1 MKKRPI
7 LNAYETKLFKEWI
20 ADGNA
25 VETEKGVWLEQ
36 TTQYR
41 VKFTYEELQN
51 YFKKEYLTYKN
62 GGSAKDLLSSRASK
76 VAKKEKSLNL
86 KAYNVPSVS
95 YAINPLNEGLDE
107 IFQDIVGKDEFREA
121 MSGVDFVGNTATG
134 TDAHKLL
141 HLVGK
146 REGKFKDGNYYLFS
160 TMENE
165 WSKDKI
171 LSKEMSVAEYYKQ
184 RSLIEQRFPN
194 WIAVVYNNFSH
205 KQEFN
210 LPTLYDV
217 VNSLV
222 VSKLLNKK
230 TNAIIIELNTK
241 DGAYQIGFN
250 AKIFRSVIK
259 SLMMAGITDAT
270 GYFRLPYHGVTI
282 LDSSL
287 RFPNENKRDEFYEF
301 FTENSFGLVMPI
313 MLPDEETLEE
323 TRKTGLE
330 MAEIDN
336 LVYEFPVIRVISPN
350 EYEIEIYG
358 QDTLTYSRG
367 KGIKIGTK
375 STTKSTPKETPKATP
390 KATPKTTDK
399 KTALGNKLRKGMVV
413 RIEYKESNGSTL
425 SYDLF
430 YDNGDFIEYVLIIN
444 KKGEE
449 LVEAEE
455 IITEKELNEK
465 YTELSEFII
474 DEFYETKEDGGELMA
489 SGGQMELFVGG
500 GRAVRPSM
508 FEIYQVKDKM
518 GRVAYFT
525 DKDLQKFLNDW
536 NEDYDTDYEDW
547 IEFNEYEREFIIK
560 PIFSKNE
567 MGGYVN
573 FEEKD
578 VPKYLYHA
586 TYKPLFK
593 KIKQQGLDTR
603 NVSKKWEDSVSG
615 YVYLAKDPFV
625 AESYAETSENV
636 PESYLDNI
644 IILKI
649 DTSKLDKSK
658 LFIDANV
665 QDNEGDT
672 LEYRGIIPI
681 EAIEIYE
688 NNSMEMGGSVNFEE
702 TQINDIANW
711 ENEEIANYLDLS
723 TKEVANN
730 REKYVRLAQN
740 ELMLSGVDSY
750 DNGGG
755 VGEFPPK
762 GELTNKDNFLLKYE
776 KKGGEYEFFVYKPI
790 TKEVSGYNQI
800 KHVCLNK
807 DCPQKMTYEQFI
819 NYLYAEL
826 YLDDTQYADGGSVN
840 SYDNGGGVDIVK
852 KDRYGNDVK
861 IGDAI
866 HIRVLTGRYGQT
878 KDYEGIVTNFDQFG
892 NVELDGQRSVRY
904 TANYKFDDYEHGH
917 HIWVE
922 KINAKDI
929 KENLRVPKKFV
940 PTFSSRDKVYGEDVK
955 FTGTREEFKEFIKN
969 KYPNSVWG
977 QWNPLSNQGW
987 KYNNGKYISPNG
999 EEYDGFSFYES
1010 VEQGQ
1015 GNLYMLMISKK
1026 YADGGGVNT
1035 YAMGGS
1041 MDVIIASSPT
1051 LEGIKKLISE
1061 YLYGST
1067 ITLVQIDDDG
1077 EFFEVHNKKGI
1088 TPFYVKLKNNKYQ
1101 FVPSQDN
1108 FKNGG
1113 SLKKKSNDLGE
1124 YYEKYSNGGFVGGD
1138 IIKFKYDGK
1147 DFTRKVES
1155 VDEMG
1160 NAVVNLMK
1168 SEKATINPADIFD
1181 IKKEFTEKDVIIKKI
1196 GLSEENAD
1204 FLISLSPTFAV
1215 WLADSIIQANMNIIK
1230 GTTKEQAIEILNNT
1244 PNLLQSLRQRIRGI
1258 LDWLQHPSTPKQ
1270 NLRELTFAEAEKKS
1284 EEWHE
1289 ELSTSGGDIDYTEPK
1304 ENIILKKYAPNEFGI
1319 TYYWVFIPKSKCNIE
1334 GKRMGHCGTTGASS
1348 LISLRSVRAYTES
1361 STITD
1366 SHVTVAY
1373 DLQDGKFYQ
1382 GKAKKNAKPSQK
1394 YFPYIFDLIESL
1406 ANGEIQKQYELNIE
1420 EKLNEIKEYTK
1431 KIKEIDEKVSKH
1443 IRNGLGFTQN
1453 EDVYFGSEK
1462 NLLGYEIDEKKYD
1475 DKALGKYHKKNILEN
1490 ITRYLDNNAYI
1501 QDFGYKYAKL
1511 QELQNNVRNN
1521 REFEGYELAKEE
1533 LVEDYFNWY
1542 LENISYPY
1550 KEWKE
1555 LRNDRHN
1562 ARFVMDDY
1570 NFDFNGFGCEYKCEN
1585 DYGWGDMTNKQIKEL
1600 YESKPELFNDFAGQ
1614 YMLYKIGLIDEEPNT
1629 IVTIEKSVEYV
1640 ADLLSVDR
1648 DLSDDFVEKVLTG
1661 DTYEWFD
1668 GSDSWS
1674 YFYDNAGDYVDDL
1687 KKADYDAVLDKI
1699 VEITGLDKEI
1709 VEENGAKHYLD
1720 GDDEEFDAET
1730 FEEIKRAIANTLEG
1744 AERSSYENY
1753 YYDATKEAL
1762 GELGVIKKLDDTGV
1776 EIEVDLKDLI
1786 GISAIIGYIKN
1797 LNSENLEDVFFEAES
1812 NGDFSLPDLSINDR
1826 YGGDTDN
1833 WQDGFDINNY
1843 AVGGSVKYKA
1853 PSYKKKI
1860 FGVYI
1865 FETKNKSFQLEVYLF
1880 EREND
1885 TEDALEIQND
1895 LRKELGS
1902 IIIKNVAWKNLLSGK
1917 KVMARSSKNNYV
1929 GTLRQVNTFA
1939 VGGAVYPDLSM
1950 QKPQVVND
1958 SIQLAEFELKQAKEL
1973 TTINNIKNKQILS
1986 SDDAVDIFRQIW
1998 EKDTISAYEQAYVLF
2013 VNTNNKPKG
2022 FYHHSSGAID
2032 GTIMDIQMISGMAVK
2047 SLSKGVII
2055 AHNHPSGNIQPSEAD
2070 KKITEQMKQAL
2081 QLFNIKL
2088 LDSLILT
2095 ENNYL
2100 SFVNMGIL

>member
-62 GGSAKDLLSSRASK
+62 GGSAKDLLSSRAGK

-86 KAYNVPSVS
+86 KAYNVPSVP

-107 IFQDIVGKDEFREA
+107 IFQDIIGKDEVRERIN
-121 MSGVDFVGNTATG
+121 GVNFVENTATG
-134 TDAHKLL
+134 TDAQKLL

-165 WSKDKI
+165 WSKNKF

-184 RSLIEQRFPN
+184 RSLIEERFPN
-194 WIAVVYNNFSH
+194 WIPIVYDSFDY

-222 VSKLLNKK
+222 VSKLLNKEN
-230 TNAIIIELNTK
+230 NAIIIELNTK

-250 AKIFRSVIK
+250 AKIFLSVIK

-270 GYFRLPYHGVTI
+270 GYFRLPYNGVTI

-287 RFPNENKRDEFYEF
+287 KFPNKNKRDEF

-323 TRKTGLE
+323 TRKEGLR
-330 MAEIDN
+330 MAEWDN
-336 LVYEFPVIRVISPN
+336 LVYEFPVIRVINPN

-375 STTKSTPKETPKATP
+375 STTKSTPKETPKS
-390 KATPKTTDK
+390 TPKTTDK

-547 IEFNEYEREFIIK
+547 VEFNEYEREFIIK

-567 MGGYVN
+567 MGGDVSYSNEPIAVFRFQDLEDKTESLMSDVDTIEFLNDWNRDMQTNYSDWRDFNKGEEYYRITPVFSSNEMGGGVN

-625 AESYAETSENV
+625 AESYAEISENV

-649 DTSKLDKSK
+649 DTSQLDKSK

-688 NNSMEMGGSVNFEE
+688 NNSMEMGGGVDFEE

-723 TKEVANN
+723 TDEVANN

-750 DNGGG
+750 VGGG
-755 VGEFPPK
+755 NIELKPNDYYNESQIQQINDYMQSLNLIKVKVLRDGKLYGIYWLKNINDEYAVIKYQYLGRIFVDDSLAQRMINSIKPKFGSQETNEKLKSVGGKNAYQSFSYAFVNWIAK
-762 GELTNKDNFLLKYE
+762 DLGYNKEWVDNHNTIINISYNYYPYNYIFKIP
-776 KKGGEYEFFVYKPI
+776 KKGDTTAGQWDSQDIEIKP
-790 TKEVSGYNQI
+790 
-800 KHVCLNK
+800 
-807 DCPQKMTYEQFI
+807 YEQ
-819 NYLYAEL
+819 
-826 YLDDTQYADGGSVN
+826 
-840 SYDNGGGVDIVK
+840 GGGVD
-852 KDRYGNDVK
+852 
-861 IGDAI
+861 
-866 HIRVLTGRYGQT
+866 
-878 KDYEGIVTNFDQFG
+878 
-892 NVELDGQRSVRY
+892 S
-904 TANYKFDDYEHGH
+904 
-917 HIWVE
+917 
-922 KINAKDI
+922 
-929 KENLRVPKKFV
+929 
-940 PTFSSRDKVYGEDVK
+940 
-955 FTGTREEFKEFIKN
+955 
-969 KYPNSVWG
+969 
-977 QWNPLSNQGW
+977 
-987 KYNNGKYISPNG
+987 
-999 EEYDGFSFYES
+999 
-1010 VEQGQ
+1010 
-1015 GNLYMLMISKK
+1015 
-1026 YADGGGVNT
+1026 
-1035 YAMGGS
+1035 YAMGGT
-1041 MDVIIASSPT
+1041 MDVVIASSPT

-1088 TPFYVKLKNNKYQ
+1088 IPFYVKLKNNKYQ

-1124 YYEKYSNGGFVGGD
+1124 YYEKYVNGGFVGGD

-1196 GLSEENAD
+1196 GFNEALAEY
-1204 FLISLSPTFAV
+1204 LISVSPTFAV
-1215 WLADSIIQANMNIIK
+1215 WLADSILENEIEERQES
-1230 GTTKEQAIEILNNT
+1230 KEVVLKAINEKSISKNTNYLNN
-1244 PNLLQSLRQRIRGI
+1244 NFGGGIREI

-1270 NLRELTFAEAEKKS
+1270 NLRELTFNQALEKS
-1284 EEWHE
+1284 RAWHE
-1289 ELSTSGGDIDYTEPK
+1289 ELSASGGDIDYTEPK

-1319 TYYWVFIPKSKCNIE
+1319 TYYWVFIPKSKCDIE

-1406 ANGEIQKQYELNIE
+1406 ANGEIQKQYELNNE
-1420 EKLNEIKEYTK
+1420 EKFNEIKQYDK
-1431 KIKEIDEKVSKH
+1431 KIKEIDEKVGKH
-1443 IRNGLGFTQN
+1443 IRNGLGFSQN
-1453 EDVYFGSEK
+1453 GDVYFGTDK
-1462 NLLGYEIDEKKYD
+1462 VLLGYEIDEKKYD
-1475 DKALGKYHKKNILEN
+1475 DKALGKYFKKNILDD
-1490 ITRYLDNNAYI
+1490 ITRYLDDNAYI
-1501 QDFGYKYAKL
+1501 IDFGYKYAKL

-1521 REFEGYELAKEE
+1521 IEFEGYELVKEK

-1555 LRNDRHN
+1555 LQNDRYY
-1562 ARFVMDDY
+1562 AQLGMDDY

-1585 DYGWGDMTNKQIKEL
+1585 DYGWEDMTNKQIKEL

-1629 IVTIEKSVEYV
+1629 TVTIEKSVEYV
-1640 ADLLSVDR
+1640 DDLLNVY
-1648 DLSDDFVEKVLTG
+1648 DLSDDFVEKVLRG
-1661 DTYEWFD
+1661 ETYDFLS
-1668 GSDSWS
+1668 SDI
-1674 YFYDNAGDYVDDL
+1674 YVYYYDNAGDYVDDL
-1687 KKADYDAVLDKI
+1687 KKEDYDAVLDKI

-1720 GDDEEFDAET
+1720 GDDEEFDSET
-1730 FEEIKRAIANTLEG
+1730 FEDIKRAIASALEG
-1744 AERSSYENY
+1744 AEISSYENY
-1753 YYDATKEAL
+1753 YFDAIKEAL

-1776 EIEVDLKDLI
+1776 EIEVNLKALI
-1786 GISAIIGYIKN
+1786 GISGISGYMKD
-1797 LNSENLEDVFFEAES
+1797 LDTENLEDVFFEAES
-1812 NGDFSLPDLSINDR
+1812 NGDFELPDLSIDDR
-1826 YGGDTDN
+1826 YSGDTYG
-1833 WQDGFDINNY
+1833 WQEYFDIDNY

-1865 FETKNKSFQLEVYLF
+1865 FETKNKSFELEVYRF
-1880 EREND
+1880 ERQND

-1895 LRKELGS
+1895 LREELGS
-1902 IIIKNVAWKNLLSGK
+1902 IIIKNLAWKNLLSGK

-1973 TTINNIKNKQILS
+1973 TTINNIKNQKILS

-2022 FYHHSSGAID
+2022 FYHHSSGGID

-2070 KKITEQMKQAL
+2070 KKITEQMKEAL

-2100 SFVNMGIL
+2100 SFANMGIL